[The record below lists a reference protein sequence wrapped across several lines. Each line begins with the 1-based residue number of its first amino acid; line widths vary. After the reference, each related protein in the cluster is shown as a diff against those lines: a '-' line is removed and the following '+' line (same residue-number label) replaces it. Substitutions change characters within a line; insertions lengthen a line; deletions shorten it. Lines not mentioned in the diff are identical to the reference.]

1 MKKIILGL
9 SLVIAFA
16 SCTKSPENQAQ
27 ENVQEY
33 ITTKMDDPKSYESV
47 TFGKL
52 EKGKSSY
59 QDEEKYK
66 NLVLEYEDMDKRVS
80 DAYDFA
86 MSMTHE
92 ETIKR
97 ATKSYNSLASMR
109 SSYLTQIEKYMKTYK
124 PVDIFKIKHSY
135 RGKNKMGALI
145 LDSCKVILDKDLKVK
160 FVQQL

>member
-9 SLVIAFA
+9 LLAIAFT

-27 ENVQEY
+27 ENIQEY
-33 ITTKMDDPKSYESV
+33 ITSKMDDPKSYESV
-47 TFGKL
+47 KFGKL

-66 NLVLEYEDMDKRVS
+66 KLNLEYNDMDKRVS

-92 ETIKR
+92 ETIKS

-109 SSYLTQIEKYMKTYK
+109 SSSLNQIERYIKTYK

-145 LDSCKVILDKDLKVK
+145 LDSCNVILDKNLKVK

>member
-27 ENVQEY
+27 ENIKEY
-33 ITTKMDDPKSYESV
+33 LTAKMDDPRSYESV
-47 TFGKL
+47 SFGNL

-59 QDEEKYK
+59 QDEEEYTK
-66 NLVLEYEDMDKRVS
+66 LVLEYDDMNKRVT

-92 ETIKR
+92 NTIKS
-97 ATKSYNSLASMR
+97 ATESYNKLASMR
-109 SSYLTQIEKYMKTYK
+109 SSVLTETDKYLKKYKS
-124 PVDIFKIKHSY
+124 VDIFKMKHSF

-145 LDSCKVILDKDLKVK
+145 LDSCNVILDKNLKVK
-160 FVQQL
+160 LVQQL

>member
-16 SCTKSPENQAQ
+16 SCTKNPENQAQ

-59 QDEEKYK
+59 KDEEKYK

-92 ETIKR
+92 ETIKG

>member
-9 SLVIAFA
+9 SLIITLA

-27 ENVQEY
+27 ENIQEY
-33 ITTKMDDPKSYESV
+33 ISTKMDDPKSYESV
-47 TFGKL
+47 SFGKL

-66 NLVLEYEDMDKRVS
+66 KLVLEYDDMDKRVS

-92 ETIKR
+92 NTMKSAFESYKKL
-97 ATKSYNSLASMR
+97 ATMR
-109 SSYLTQIEKYMKTYK
+109 SSVLSETDQYLKKYKS
-124 PVDIFKIKHSY
+124 VDIFKMKHSF
-135 RGKNKMGALI
+135 RRENKMRALI
-145 LDSCKVILDKDLKVK
+145 VDSCNVILDKNLKVK

>member
-1 MKKIILGL
+1 MNKIILGL

-27 ENVQEY
+27 ENIQEY

-97 ATKSYNSLASMR
+97 ATKSYNSLTSMR
-109 SSYLTQIEKYMKTYK
+109 SLYLTQIEKYIKTYK

-145 LDSCKVILDKDLKVK
+145 LDSCKVIMDKDLKVK
-160 FVQQL
+160 FVQQM

>member
-97 ATKSYNSLASMR
+97 ATKSYNSLTSMR
-109 SSYLTQIEKYMKTYK
+109 SLYLTQIEKYIKTYK

-145 LDSCKVILDKDLKVK
+145 LDSCKVIMDKDLKVK
-160 FVQQL
+160 FVQQM